1 MNSPFLT
8 PTLPPQSLPLVSLST
23 RQARLGPRR
32 RCRGYCSQGTRARAR
47 TRKRPRAGSCAGQ
60 AVSNNTQFAV
70 SRAPCTRSRQEK
82 RGFLGES
89 EKPYECARARL
100 CARTRSRVALC
111 PSPPPTSP
119 SRAVDR
125 EDRFEHACGRCPSS
139 NLLQL
144 EARSTVLTSHSSDRE
159 TMRMAFI
166 FNFVFIVDKG
176 SDVRNTRLHGLL
188 IKTGCITR

>member
-8 PTLPPQSLPLVSLST
+8 PTLPPKSLPLVSLST

-125 EDRFEHACGRCPSS
+125 EDRFERGGVQAQIYYSWKLVPS
-139 NLLQL
+139 
-144 EARSTVLTSHSSDRE
+144 AITSHNILIRDLYFG
-159 TMRMAFI
+159 A
-166 FNFVFIVDKG
+166 VDP
-176 SDVRNTRLHGLL
+176 
-188 IKTGCITR
+188 